1 MKRFFSTS
9 FIFLTIAMLILSAPA
24 TLSINAKANAKAA
37 QPNINAWGEFASGN
51 VKRGKSVQGKVIMD
65 IPGGLHTHSNKPYDK
80 YLIPTKLEVFPPNG
94 VRVGA
99 VIYPTGKI
107 VKLGFSNSKLSVYEG
122 RTTLKFNV
130 TVPANYSGGEIA
142 IKAKLRY
149 QACSDSECYAPAS
162 KEVWLKAG
170 VQ

>member
-1 MKRFFSTS
+1 MKKFFSTS

-24 TLSINAKANAKAA
+24 TLSASAKAKTK

-51 VKRGKSVQGKVIMD
+51 VKRGRSIQGKVIID

-94 VRVGA
+94 VRIGAIVYPVGK
-99 VIYPTGKI
+99 V
-107 VKLGFSNSKLSVYEG
+107 VKLGFSNNKLSVYEG

-130 TVPANYSGGEIA
+130 TVPANYNGGEIA
-142 IKAKLRY
+142 LKAKLRY
-149 QACSDSECYAPAS
+149 QACSDRECYAPVS